1 MAYPQFAIVGT
12 VSYILKCPKAPG
24 EHCDPAGECS
34 GHEYLAA
41 VTVYVEAPDARRAE
55 HVALGKIKSA
65 YPFPLFDQDD
75 LSVTP
80 VEAPRASRASH
91 QTGDP
96 LPGFE
101 SVFRGV

>member
-24 EHCDPAGECS
+24 EHCDPAAECS
-34 GHEYLAA
+34 GHEYLAEI
-41 VTVYVEAPDARRAE
+41 TVYVEAPDARRAE
-55 HVALGKIKSA
+55 DVALGKIKSA
-65 YPFPLFDQDD
+65 YPFPLFDQGD

-80 VEAPRASRASH
+80 VEAPRRQRISQ
-91 QTGDP
+91 QTGEP

-101 SVFRGV
+101 SLVRPH